1 MLATI
6 LAQYGLADTHCR
18 VLPFGT
24 GLINRT
30 WKVVDDTQ
38 EYILQ
43 KINGQVFSNPVHIS
57 ENIGALA
64 DYFDAYHPGYLF
76 VKPVKTL
83 TTGAGY
89 VLYENDCYRL
99 LPFVPASQTYDT
111 VSTPQLAFEAAQQ
124 FGRFTRLLRDFDTSS
139 LHMTIRDFHNLTL
152 RYKQLE
158 QAIEQGNPQRI
169 RQSRE
174 LIDFLQSQHGIVK
187 AYETYT
193 SQKLFKLRVTHH
205 DTKISNVLFN
215 TEGKGLCVIDLDTV
229 MPGYFISD
237 VGDMMRTYLSPASE
251 EEADLEKIIIRDE
264 FFYAIAS
271 GYLGEM
277 QDEMTTTEIDHFVF
291 AGKYMIYMQ
300 AIRFL
305 IDHLNNDVYYGARYE
320 GHNFNRAVNQV
331 TLLQQ
336 LLLKEKLFSDF
347 VTSKSYLQTQG

>member
-1 MLATI
+1 MLATV

-18 VLPFGT
+18 VLPFGS

-57 ENIGALA
+57 ENISALA
-64 DYFDAYHPGYLF
+64 DYFDAHHPGYLF

-83 TTGAGY
+83 TTGTGY

-124 FGRFTRLLRDFDTSS
+124 FGRFTRLLRDFDAAS

-152 RYKQLE
+152 RYRQLE

-205 DTKISNVLFN
+205 DTKISNVLFD

-251 EEADLEKIIIRDE
+251 EETDLEKIIIRDE
-264 FFYAIAS
+264 FFYAIAG

-277 QDEMTTTEIDHFVF
+277 QDEMTATEIDHFVF

-305 IDHLNNDVYYGARYE
+305 VDHLNNDVYYGARYE
-320 GHNFNRAVNQV
+320 GHNFNRAANQV

-347 VTSKSYLQTQG
+347 VISKSYLQTQG

>member
-6 LAQYGLADTHCR
+6 LEQYGLADSHCR

-30 WKVVDDTQ
+30 WKVVDGTH

-43 KINGQVFSNPVHIS
+43 KINGQVFSKPAHIS

-64 DYFDAYHPGYLF
+64 DYFDAYHRDYLF
-76 VKPVKTL
+76 VKPMKTAG
-83 TTGAGY
+83 TRTGY
-89 VLYENDCYRL
+89 VLHENDYYRL

-124 FGRFTRLLRDFDTSS
+124 FGRFTKLLKDFDASS
-139 LHMTIRDFHNLTL
+139 LHMTIPDFHNLTL
-152 RYKQLE
+152 RYRQLE

-169 RQSRE
+169 GQSRE
-174 LIDFLQSQHGIVK
+174 LIGFLLSQHGIVK
-187 AYETYT
+187 DYETYT

-205 DTKISNVLFN
+205 DTKISNVLFD
-215 TEGKGLCVIDLDTV
+215 TAGKGLCVIDLDTV

-251 EEADLEKIIIRDE
+251 EETDLEKIIIRDD

-277 QDEMTTTEIDHFVF
+277 QDEMTATEIDHFVF

-305 IDHLNNDVYYGARYE
+305 VDHLNNDVYYGARYE
-320 GHNFNRAVNQV
+320 GHNFNRAANQV

-347 VTSKSYLQTQG
+347 VTAKSYLQTH